1 MVAEIKALADL
12 LSREQQQVLAQK
24 LYELKQ
30 IGFGELTIV
39 IRNGDIRFIQVKS
52 SVELHTT

>member
-12 LSREQQQVLAQK
+12 LNREQQQVLAQK
-24 LYELKQ
+24 LHELKQ

-52 SVELHTT
+52 SVELPAT

>member
-12 LSREQQQVLAQK
+12 LNREQQQVLAQK
-24 LYELKQ
+24 LHELKQ